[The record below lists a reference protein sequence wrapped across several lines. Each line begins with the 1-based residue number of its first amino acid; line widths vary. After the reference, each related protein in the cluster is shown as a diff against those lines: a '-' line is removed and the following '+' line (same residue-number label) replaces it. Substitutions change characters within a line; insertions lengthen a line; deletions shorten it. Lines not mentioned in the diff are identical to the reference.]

1 MKEKIR
7 RLLLST
13 KREGIVSLLTWMELN
28 GYYEAPCSTQHHLC
42 QEGGLAEHS
51 LNVFETMDKLSES
64 IGTEARDNKL
74 FDSIIICSLLHDI
87 GKCGRYGK
95 PYYVENYLSK
105 KDKEGNPIR
114 SEAKPYITN
123 PDLLNVPHE
132 IRSISIIEKFIDL
145 TEEEY
150 YAILYH
156 NGLYGDLKYQ
166 ISGKETELYMLLHFA
181 DMWASRVVEVEKE
194 ETQPE

>member
-28 GYYEAPCSTQHHLC
+28 GFYEAPCSTQHHLC
-42 QEGGLAEHS
+42 KEGGLAEHS
-51 LNVFETMDKLSES
+51 LNVFEAMDKLSGAMLGEKDIS
-64 IGTEARDNKL
+64 
-74 FDSIIICSLLHDI
+74 SIIICSLLHDI

-95 PYYVENYLSK
+95 PYYVENYLTK

-114 SEAKPYITN
+114 SEAKPYVTN

-132 IRSISIIEKFIDL
+132 IRSVSIIEKFIDL

-166 ISGKETELYMLLHFA
+166 ISNKETELYMLLHFA
-181 DMWASRVVEVEKE
+181 DMWASRVVEVQKE
-194 ETQPE
+194 VE

>member
-13 KREGIVSLLTWMELN
+13 KREGIISLLTWMELN
-28 GYYEAPCSTQHHLC
+28 GFYEAPCSTQHHLC
-42 QEGGLAEHS
+42 KEGGLAEHS
-51 LNVFETMDKLSES
+51 LNVFETMEKLSET
-64 IGTEARDNKL
+64 IGTEVRDNKL

-95 PYYVENYLSK
+95 PYYVENYLTK

-114 SEAKPYITN
+114 SEAKPYVTN

-132 IRSISIIEKFIDL
+132 IRSVSIIEKFIDL

-166 ISGKETELYMLLHFA
+166 ISNKETELYMLLHFA
-181 DMWASRVVEVEKE
+181 DMWASRVVEIKKE

>member
-1 MKEKIR
+1 MREKIK

-13 KREGIVSLLTWMELN
+13 KRDGIISLLTWMELN

-42 QEGGLAEHS
+42 KEGGLAEHS
-51 LNVFETMDKLSES
+51 WNVFDTMDKLA
-64 IGTEARDNKL
+64 GTIVGEKGHDDLIN
-74 FDSIIICSLLHDI
+74 SIIICSLLHDI

-95 PYYVENYLSK
+95 RLYVENYLTK
-105 KDKEGNPIR
+105 KDKKGNPIR
-114 SEAKPYITN
+114 SETKPYVTN
-123 PDLLNVPHE
+123 PELLNVPHE
-132 IRSISIIEKFIDL
+132 IRSVSIIEKFIDL
-145 TEEEY
+145 TEDEY

-181 DMWASRVVEVEKE
+181 DMWASRVVEVKKE
-194 ETQPE
+194 EIQPE

>member
-13 KREGIVSLLTWMELN
+13 KREGIISLLTWMELN

-42 QEGGLAEHS
+42 KEGGLAEHS
-51 LNVFETMDKLSES
+51 LNVFEAMDKLSGAMLGEKD
-64 IGTEARDNKL
+64 IN
-74 FDSIIICSLLHDI
+74 SIIICSLLHDI

-95 PYYVENYLSK
+95 PYYVENYLTK

-114 SEAKPYITN
+114 SEAKPYVTN

-132 IRSISIIEKFIDL
+132 IRSVSIIEKFIDL

-166 ISGKETELYMLLHFA
+166 ISNKETELYMLLHFA
-181 DMWASRVVEVEKE
+181 DLWSSRVIENEVDENGKN
-194 ETQPE
+194 

>member
-42 QEGGLAEHS
+42 KEGGLAEHS
-51 LNVFETMDKLSES
+51 LNVLEAMDKLSGAMLGEKD
-64 IGTEARDNKL
+64 IN
-74 FDSIIICSLLHDI
+74 SIIICSLLHDI

-95 PYYVENYLSK
+95 PYYVENYLTK

-114 SEAKPYITN
+114 SEAKPYVTN

-132 IRSISIIEKFIDL
+132 IRSVSIIEKFIDL

-166 ISGKETELYMLLHFA
+166 ISNKETELYMLLHFA
-181 DMWASRVVEVEKE
+181 DMWASRVVEVQKE
-194 ETQPE
+194 VE